1 MIRPRVVIDTNIL
14 VSAALTRKSFEAT
27 TVKLVG
33 AGRLSLC
40 SSCEILLEYERVLRR
55 TKFKLEPN
63 LIEYFLRLGRD
74 AAVLITPTVRVSVS
88 PDEPDNRFLECAE
101 AAEADYLVTGN
112 KKHFPDH
119 WKRTRIVNARELL
132 DLLDVSAS
140 L

>member
-40 SSCEILLEYERVLRR
+40 SSREIPLEYERVLRR

-119 WKRTRIVNARELL
+119 WKRTQIVNARELL

-140 L
+140 R